1 MEELQQTNT
10 QLVDQ
15 NTLLKAQLST
25 GAAQVTNIIHEVHP
39 VQAPSE
45 VRVINCT
52 IATNYIHV

>member
-25 GAAQVTNIIHEVHP
+25 CTTQVTNIIHEVHP
-39 VQAPSE
+39 VQAPGVPSE
-45 VRVINCT
+45 VRVSLLKS
-52 IATNYIHV
+52 